1 MPPQKFLIGWVLD
14 KILQNKRQWLGWP
27 VKEAG
32 GTRVAG
38 DMLPGRARPMPCH
51 RVNADAG
58 DGGDDG
64 GQPGGWCASCRSPA
78 APSTWR
84 APRPRPAGPS
94 LRRHIPRA
102 PSPAE
107 GKSHRH
113 RMRARAL
120 PLPVAPPTPGRG
132 PRQPAG
138 QG

>member
-1 MPPQKFLIGWVLD
+1 VG
-14 KILQNKRQWLGWP
+14 

-51 RVNADAG
+51 ATGLMQMHGTVAMTGASLVAG
-58 DGGDDG
+58 ARLVEAR
-64 GQPGGWCASCRSPA
+64 QP
-78 APSTWR
+78 PSTWL

-94 LRRHIPRA
+94 LRRRIPRA